1 MAFIVFLLF
10 PLVCGAQK
18 TSAVFSIS
26 GITIESGT
34 GEKIPG
40 VAVNL
45 EDTGIWTT
53 SDDNGRFV
61 LTDIRPGTY
70 RLVFSCFGYV
80 DRKLDF
86 TVKADIGSLTIK
98 MNQNSLALN
107 GVTVTAERDKDG
119 LNTSTKFGSNAL
131 EHLQMSN
138 VTDISALLPGG
149 KTVNPDLTSDNRISV
164 RSGGLAYGNASFG
177 TALEVDGV
185 RVGNNASFGQM
196 TGSGT

>member
-1 MAFIVFLLF
+1 MKNFLYFAIVAGRDVIRRASDSGTWHCSSLTNELASDNSGFAEAELKYICNMKRLATLAFIVFLLF

-70 RLVFSCFGYV
+70 RLVFSCLGYV

-107 GVTVTAERDKDG
+107 GVTVTAER
-119 LNTSTKFGSNAL
+119 N
-131 EHLQMSN
+131 
-138 VTDISALLPGG
+138 
-149 KTVNPDLTSDNRISV
+149 
-164 RSGGLAYGNASFG
+164 
-177 TALEVDGV
+177 
-185 RVGNNASFGQM
+185 
-196 TGSGT
+196 